1 MKDRAARGYDRIAVL
16 PDFNLVLNRRF
27 HVLRI
32 MTSGSDILRT
42 VQHATV
48 LVDELEVFGNEPVKC
63 CRVLALYSGCPLV
76 FDRQDF
82 SSYRFEVGFTF
93 SARPRIH

>member
-32 MTSGSDILRT
+32 MTSGSDIRRT

-48 LVDELEVFGNEPVKC
+48 LVDE
-63 CRVLALYSGCPLV
+63 
-76 FDRQDF
+76 
-82 SSYRFEVGFTF
+82 
-93 SARPRIH
+93 